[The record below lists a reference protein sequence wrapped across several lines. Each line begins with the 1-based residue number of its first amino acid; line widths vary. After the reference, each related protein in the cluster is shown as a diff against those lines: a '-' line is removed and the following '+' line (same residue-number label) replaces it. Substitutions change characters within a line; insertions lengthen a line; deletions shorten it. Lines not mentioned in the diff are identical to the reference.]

1 MQDPSLI
8 AGMLESAAPT
18 ALVDGTSLKVLAA
31 NASLAELFGESAD
44 EIIGKPLDR
53 LSQDAEGKP
62 VEMERQRSAILQ
74 KKNGQRL
81 PVELCAIFVEHG
93 ASPAIVLRLQPR
105 APQEG
110 AGSQLENR
118 HLALQRSHRE
128 LQSAYNRLE
137 LLNDTLNLRNRELR
151 EAYRHLAYA
160 SKMAAIAEL
169 TAGATHGINNPL
181 AVAVSGLRE
190 VTAAFTDH
198 PAWDGDGRL
207 SATLRRMDLALKRIE
222 GIVSDLRRVARI
234 GARRGEVRSVNLA
247 QEVRLALD
255 LISHKLSGIELATD
269 IPADISVRVA
279 PDEFNQVI
287 MNLVDNAAYAM
298 NGRGR
303 IAIKA
308 RAEQRDV
315 VLDVEDTGPGIPAE
329 IRERVF
335 EPFFSTK
342 PAGKGSGI
350 GLSVSRSIIE
360 GYAGTLQLAD
370 SSGSGARFVIRLP
383 IEVSVESPADNSGG
397 G

>member
-1 MQDPSLI
+1 VQEPSII

-18 ALVDGTSLKVLAA
+18 ALVDGESLEVLAA
-31 NASLAELFGESAD
+31 NSSLAELVGESALD
-44 EIIGKPLDR
+44 LIGRPLDR
-53 LSQDAEGKP
+53 LSQDDEGKP
-62 VEMERQRSAILQ
+62 VQMERQRHAVLLR
-74 KKNGQRL
+74 KDGQRL

-93 ASPAIVLRLQPR
+93 PKPAIVLRLQPR
-105 APQEG
+105 SPEAS
-110 AGSQLENR
+110 GSQLENR

-151 EAYRHLAYA
+151 EAYRQLAYA

-190 VTAAFTDH
+190 IAGALAEN
-198 PAWDGDGRL
+198 PGWDPEGRL
-207 SATLRRMDLALKRIE
+207 AATARRMDLALKRIE

-234 GARRGEVRSVNLA
+234 GARRGEIRSVNLA

-255 LISHKLSGIELATD
+255 LVSHKLAGIEVAVE
-269 IPADISVRVA
+269 IPETIAVRVA

-298 NGRGR
+298 NGNGR
-303 IAIKA
+303 IRLRA
-308 RAEQRDV
+308 RIEQHQV
-315 VLDVEDTGPGIPAE
+315 VLEVEDSGPGIPPD

-350 GLSVSRSIIE
+350 GLAVSRSIIE
-360 GYAGTLQLAD
+360 GYAGSLNLAD
-370 SSGSGARFVIRLP
+370 SEGGGARFLIRLP
-383 IEVSVESPADNSGG
+383 IEVTVEIPSDDPGRG
-397 G
+397 

>member
-1 MQDPSLI
+1 
-8 AGMLESAAPT
+8 MLESPAPT
-18 ALVDGTSLKVLAA
+18 ALVDGESLEVLAA
-31 NASLAELFGESAD
+31 NSSLAELVGESALNL
-44 EIIGKPLDR
+44 IGRPLDR
-53 LSQDAEGKP
+53 LSQDDEGKP
-62 VEMERQRSAILQ
+62 VQMERQRHAVLLR
-74 KKNGQRL
+74 KDGQRL

-93 ASPAIVLRLQPR
+93 PKPAIVLRLQPR
-105 APQEG
+105 SPEAS
-110 AGSQLENR
+110 GSQLENR

-151 EAYRHLAYA
+151 EAYRQLAYA

-190 VTAAFTDH
+190 IAGVLAEN
-198 PAWDGDGRL
+198 PGWDPEGRL
-207 SATLRRMDLALKRIE
+207 AATTRRMDLALKRIE

-234 GARRGEVRSVNLA
+234 GARRGEIRSVNLA

-255 LISHKLSGIELATD
+255 LVSHKLAGIEVAVE
-269 IPADISVRVA
+269 IPETIAVRVA

-298 NGRGR
+298 NGNGR
-303 IAIKA
+303 IRL
-308 RAEQRDV
+308 RAWIEQQQV
-315 VLDVEDTGPGIPAE
+315 TLEVEDSGPGIPPD

-350 GLSVSRSIIE
+350 GLAVSRSIIE
-360 GYAGTLQLAD
+360 GHAGSLTLAD
-370 SSGSGARFVIRLP
+370 SESGGARFLIRLP
-383 IEVSVESPADNSGG
+383 IEVTVESPSDDPGRG
-397 G
+397 

>member
-1 MQDPSLI
+1 MQEPSLI
-8 AGMLESAAPT
+8 AGMLESPAPT
-18 ALVDGTSLKVLAA
+18 ALVDGASLTVLAA
-31 NASLAELFGESAD
+31 NSALADLIGEKAS
-44 EIIGKPLDR
+44 EIIGRPLDR
-53 LSQDAEGKP
+53 LSQDEEGKP
-62 VEMERQRSAILQ
+62 VQMERQRHAVLLR
-74 KKNGQRL
+74 KNGQRV
-81 PVELCAIFVEHG
+81 PVELCAIFVERDP
-93 ASPAIVLRLQPR
+93 SPAIVLRLQPR
-105 APQEG
+105 AAE

-151 EAYRHLAYA
+151 EAYRQLAYA

-181 AVAVSGLRE
+181 AVAVSGMRE
-190 VTAAFTDH
+190 IGAALAENPGCD
-198 PAWDGDGRL
+198 PEGRL
-207 SATLRRMDLALKRIE
+207 AATARRMDLALKRIE

-234 GARRGEVRSVNLA
+234 GARRGEIRSVNLA

-255 LISHKLSGIELATD
+255 LVSHKLSGIELSIE
-269 IPADISVRVA
+269 IPDDLSVRAA

-303 IAIKA
+303 ISIRA
-308 RAEQRDV
+308 RIEQREM
-315 VLDVEDTGPGIPAE
+315 VLEIEDTGPGIPPD

-335 EPFFSTK
+335 EPFYSTK

-350 GLSVSRSIIE
+350 GLAVSRSIIE
-360 GYAGTLQLAD
+360 GHAGTLTLAE
-370 SSGSGARFVIRLP
+370 SSGGGARFVIRLP
-383 IEVSVESPADNSGG
+383 VEVTVESPADDPGG

>member
-1 MQDPSLI
+1 MQEPSII

-18 ALVDGTSLKVLAA
+18 ALVDGESLEVLAA
-31 NASLAELFGESAD
+31 NSSLAELVGESALD
-44 EIIGKPLDR
+44 LIGRPLDR
-53 LSQDAEGKP
+53 LSQDDEGKP
-62 VEMERQRSAILQ
+62 VQMERQRHAVLLR
-74 KKNGQRL
+74 KDGQRL

-93 ASPAIVLRLQPR
+93 PKPAIVLRLQPR
-105 APQEG
+105 SPEAS
-110 AGSQLENR
+110 GSQLENR

-151 EAYRHLAYA
+151 EAYRQLAYA

-190 VTAAFTDH
+190 IAGALAEN
-198 PAWDGDGRL
+198 PGWDPEGRL
-207 SATLRRMDLALKRIE
+207 AATARRMDLALKRIE

-234 GARRGEVRSVNLA
+234 GARRGEIRSVNLA

-255 LISHKLSGIELATD
+255 LVSHKLAGIEVAVE
-269 IPADISVRVA
+269 IPETIAVRVA

-298 NGRGR
+298 NGNGR
-303 IAIKA
+303 IRLRA
-308 RAEQRDV
+308 RIEQHQV
-315 VLDVEDTGPGIPAE
+315 VLEVEDSGPGIPPD

-350 GLSVSRSIIE
+350 GLAVSRSIIE
-360 GYAGTLQLAD
+360 GYAGSLNLAD
-370 SSGSGARFVIRLP
+370 SEGGGARFLIRLP
-383 IEVSVESPADNSGG
+383 IEVTVEIPSDDPGRG
-397 G
+397 